1 MYSIILAYHH
11 ASGLLSMLVLLPTP
25 TTTTTTT
32 SLMTV
37 MCLAR
42 LDKNIYMLIVL
53 NGLDLRLI

>member
-1 MYSIILAYHH
+1 LYSIILAYHH

-25 TTTTTTT
+25 TTTTTT

-37 MCLAR
+37 TCLAR